1 MPFRV
6 TSKEY
11 NQHMTKRGRKLHQT
25 MQRRYAIA
33 RGEHPDPNRSFNFD
47 ELRDAVN
54 AAWKSI
60 QVFSDKVIEVVQAW
74 ENVIYPWYVE
84 HKDEI
89 DAALSTDQASVQRE
103 IIERIWPKGEQA

>member
-1 MPFRV
+1 
-6 TSKEY
+6 
-11 NQHMTKRGRKLHQT
+11 MTKLGRKLHQT
-25 MQRRYAIA
+25 LQRRYASA